1 MTLNRF
7 QRKDTLSLR
16 THIEA
21 MEDFYRAIGMPT
33 NIRELGVELTDE
45 QIEEL
50 AEKCT
55 FFGARKIGAFKPLD
69 KEDII
74 KIYQMAR

>member
-1 MTLNRF
+1 MEEKALAG
-7 QRKDTLSLR
+7 
-16 THIEA
+16 IEA

-33 NIRELGVELTDE
+33 NIRELGIELTDE
-45 QIEEL
+45 QIEEM

-55 FFGARKIGAFKPLD
+55 FFGRRVVGGFKPLE
-69 KEDII
+69 KEDLI